1 MLALMSRHKNS
12 ETAIARSSYNFIGP
26 LSSLTIWKHKFEIYG
41 PEGNPENSPMLW
53 KRLFHRRI
61 LALAIAKVLEDKFPN
76 RNNVAV
82 NTKTSHDIV
91 NLVDAN
97 LSSYYDSQVGWT
109 EWQYCTVD
117 ERGRDKNNIRTR
129 DRLEGRKTVQGQDL
143 RIVLSPIY
151 RKSLDVF
158 VQRCI
163 AGPDIDFRVPK
174 PTIFDFPGN
183 MGQQLNPWI
192 TSGPMDKPTSKS
204 SPGWYP
210 IHLRNEVSVR
220 VSEESRY
227 LHLEYDAVTMV
238 KKDTNLGHIFWD
250 WFDDIVK
257 EDNVKEHLQTLR
269 KTFVGLWIKR
279 SYGHSTRKE
288 KSEAEWT
295 VMFQMH
301 DVEFCNANMNLD
313 KGKNVYGYLKTSGFS
328 IYFTCRPCF
337 VLTIR

>member
-174 PTIFDFPGN
+174 PTIFDLPGN

-204 SPGWYP
+204 SSGWYP

-238 KKDTNLGHIFWD
+238 KRTQI
-250 WFDDIVK
+250 
-257 EDNVKEHLQTLR
+257 
-269 KTFVGLWIKR
+269 
-279 SYGHSTRKE
+279 SA
-288 KSEAEWT
+288 KS
-295 VMFQMH
+295 
-301 DVEFCNANMNLD
+301 
-313 KGKNVYGYLKTSGFS
+313 SG
-328 IYFTCRPCF
+328 IG
-337 VLTIR
+337 LTISSRKIMSKSTSKPYARHSLASGSSVRTATVPARRSPRPNGPLCFKCTMSNSATQT